1 MSRNR
6 TWRTFQIWR
15 LTRASPWLQE
25 PGWGLCVS
33 GLWRGG
39 QWIEVKLRGRRELE
53 PRAAQRRQVAS
64 AASPGEAEVGVLLT
78 GKGFSEFLE
87 KQ

>member
-1 MSRNR
+1 M
-6 TWRTFQIWR
+6 FQIWR
-15 LTRASPWLQE
+15 LTRGSPWLQE

-33 GLWRGG
+33 GLWWGG

-53 PRAAQRRQVAS
+53 HRAAQRRQVAS
-64 AASPGEAEVGVLLT
+64 AASPGEVEVGVLLI
-78 GKGFSEFLE
+78 GKGFSGFLE